1 MGSRASLASFSPVD
15 TAEVAATMRMAH
27 AQGLAVE
34 VTGAGTKRDGE
45 QCDRLPVTIST
56 LGLNSVREHT
66 WQDLTCTVEAGCR
79 WQDMQTTLAQHGQ
92 FVALDPLWPQVAT
105 VGGIIATNDS
115 GRLRLKYG
123 SLRDLVI
130 GMTIVLADGT
140 IAKSGGKVVK
150 NVAGYDLH
158 KLMIGAYGT
167 LGVITEVTFR
177 LHAIPRHVRSY
188 TVTATTPEPLGE
200 LLMGLLDCQ
209 LNTQA
214 IQLCGHAGEFRLDV
228 ELAALPEAIHQ
239 QAEALRTMAMS
250 FGLDLSEAAAG
261 VWDARQD
268 LFPHRGR
275 LLVKATMLPSRIAV
289 AMAAVQELGGV
300 AVTQATGIMIASLPI
315 NPTKLDGLLA
325 FRAKVEESR
334 GSFTRIAGFG
344 ASLEQWGTLPD
355 SFELMRRVKQQFDP
369 TGILNPGRFIGGI

>member
-1 MGSRASLASFSPVD
+1 
-15 TAEVAATMRMAH
+15 
-27 AQGLAVE
+27 
-34 VTGAGTKRDGE
+34 
-45 QCDRLPVTIST
+45 
-56 LGLNSVREHT
+56 
-66 WQDLTCTVEAGCR
+66 
-79 WQDMQTTLAQHGQ
+79 
-92 FVALDPLWPQVAT
+92 
-105 VGGIIATNDS
+105 
-115 GRLRLKYG
+115 
-123 SLRDLVI
+123 
-130 GMTIVLADGT
+130 
-140 IAKSGGKVVK
+140 
-150 NVAGYDLH
+150 
-158 KLMIGAYGT
+158 
-167 LGVITEVTFR
+167 VITEVTFR

-275 LLVKATMLPSRIAV
+275 LLVKVTMLPSQIAGATAV
-289 AMAAVQELGGV
+289 VQELGGFS
-300 AVTQATGIMIASLPI
+300 VTQATGIMFASLPI
-315 NPTKLDGLLA
+315 NPTKLEGLLA
-325 FRAKVEESR
+325 FRTKVEEGG

-344 ASLEQWGTLPD
+344 ASLEQWGKLPD
-355 SFELMRRVKQQFDP
+355 SFDLMRRVKQQFDP
-369 TGILNPGRFIGGI
+369 TGILNPGRFLGGI